1 MKNRKYII
9 MPMLLALLSVATSC
23 EQEELP
29 PAVPDSDVVEVTAT
43 IGGAPD
49 TRVSQPEDNK
59 YVFDANDQIHIL
71 GWTGNWDEYNRPW
84 NDPTDTWWNDA
95 VSTYNGYKWKTE
107 PYMRWQ
113 NGDGLQHNFLAWWPE
128 NFVTSDQDLTDIDIT
143 LTGDYEK
150 DDILVA
156 RWSGPR
162 QDDNTLELRF
172 EHLLSRFDLHLKFDN
187 KYPDAEIVSVLSRLP
202 LNGTCD
208 LLYNKFQAELI
219 QNDLTYEM
227 NYHPYPASEYDWSGT
242 CITVP
247 HVFNGEL
254 LTIKFTGNGEEKT
267 INYEHTGQL
276 TFRSGQRTTLYLIVS
291 KEKVE
296 LRDVFVTDWETAPDI
311 DGGEAEEEI

>member
-29 PAVPDSDVVEVTAT
+29 PAVPDSDAVEVTAT
-43 IGGAPD
+43 IGDAQD

-59 YVFDANDQIHIL
+59 YVFDADDQIHIV
-71 GWTGNWDEYNRPW
+71 GWMGNWDEYNKPW
-84 NDPTDTWWNDA
+84 SDPTDTWWNDA

-128 NFVTSDQDLTDIDIT
+128 GFVKSGQDLTEIEIT
-143 LTGDYEK
+143 LTGDYKK
-150 DDILVA
+150 DDILLA
-156 RWSGPR
+156 RWTGERPA
-162 QDDNTLELRF
+162 DNTLPLRF
-172 EHLLSRFDLHLKFDN
+172 NHLLSRFDVHLFFRNEYTTYSDISIETKLKNTVKCNLMTGEVDA
-187 KYPDAEIVSVLSRLP
+187 KSATGDYVRIQARQHPD
-202 LNGTCD
+202 D
-208 LLYNKFQAELI
+208 
-219 QNDLTYEM
+219 
-227 NYHPYPASEYDWSGT
+227 NYHWSGT

-247 HVFNGEL
+247 HEFNGEL

-276 TFRSGQRTTLYLIVS
+276 TFRSGQRTTLYLIVG